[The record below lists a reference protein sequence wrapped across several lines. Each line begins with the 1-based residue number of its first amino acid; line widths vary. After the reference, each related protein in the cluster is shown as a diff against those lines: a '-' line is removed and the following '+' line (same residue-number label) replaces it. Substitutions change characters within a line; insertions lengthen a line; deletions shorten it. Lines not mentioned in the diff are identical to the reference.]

1 MARRTLK
8 QVEAELAAAMHRIE
22 ELQAAQAAQGSTSV
36 DYKAQR
42 AYIHT
47 VAERARKYYG
57 HHRVFQSVKHGSIG
71 VIDMAGQTHWGAVE
85 RMDAHLTA
93 RGL

>member
-1 MARRTLK
+1 MTRRTIK
-8 QVEAELAAAMHRIE
+8 QVEAELAAAMRRIE
-22 ELQAAQAAQGSTSV
+22 ELQAAQGSTSV

-42 AYIHT
+42 AYVHA